1 MFSRNKLVTMVAT
14 AVISGMSIT
23 ATTSLAEANAL
34 ENAFDRLSSAGGG
47 FSSSNSAASFETRT
61 RHGYTAG
68 GLTMRFS
75 QNRYSL
81 VNMDPPRLDV
91 GCNGIDAHF
100 GGFSYIDSEQI
111 QQMLEQIA
119 QVNRPGYSGDR
130 FV

>member
-23 ATTSLAEANAL
+23 ATTGQAEANAL

-47 FSSSNSAASFETRT
+47 FSSSSSSASFETRT

-81 VNMDPPRLDV
+81 VNIDPR
-91 GCNGIDAHF
+91 G
-100 GGFSYIDSEQI
+100 
-111 QQMLEQIA
+111 
-119 QVNRPGYSGDR
+119 
-130 FV
+130 

>member
-68 GLTMRFS
+68 VDHAVS

-119 QVNRPGYSGDR
+119 QGL
-130 FV
+130 

>member
-1 MFSRNKLVTMVAT
+1 M
-14 AVISGMSIT
+14 
-23 ATTSLAEANAL
+23 
-34 ENAFDRLSSAGGG
+34 RLTGYPVPE
-47 FSSSNSAASFETRT
+47 AASVAQTAQRRLRPGHGMDTRP
-61 RHGYTAG
+61 G
-68 GLTMRFS
+68 GLTRRFS

-119 QVNRPGYSGDR
+119 QRGCSPLLPARAQTALPYLWGCA
-130 FV
+130 

>member
-14 AVISGMSIT
+14 VVISGMSIT

-68 GLTMRFS
+68 GFDQAVFS
-75 QNRYSL
+75 EPLLASQHGPAAARRRLQWNRRAFWWLLLY
-81 VNMDPPRLDV
+81 R
-91 GCNGIDAHF
+91 
-100 GGFSYIDSEQI
+100 Q
-111 QQMLEQIA
+111 
-119 QVNRPGYSGDR
+119 
-130 FV
+130 